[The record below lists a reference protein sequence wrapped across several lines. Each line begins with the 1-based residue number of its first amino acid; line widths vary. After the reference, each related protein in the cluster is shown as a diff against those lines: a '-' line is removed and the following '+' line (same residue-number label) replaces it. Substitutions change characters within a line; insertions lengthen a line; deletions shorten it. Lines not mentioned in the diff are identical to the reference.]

1 MEFVLMRSWA
11 FSGGVTVPVEGNC
24 RDSSFGVLASQTP
37 LWLTLPLH
45 LSLLI
50 IHPMSL
56 FVLSR
61 LTNMLVVQISMFVNR
76 RLDSRF
82 PRICLSWHNP
92 WCVFF
97 FCLLFKPV
105 DTDFYGAEGSWF
117 DCLPPSLFP
126 TVPPFPYIITCR
138 PCVISPVNQHMQAH
152 CLKYIF
158 FLLFFCINICL
169 QLNRLLTWVHLT
181 PP

>member
-1 MEFVLMRSWA
+1 MIRQDYLLSIIALFCTLRHLFPNCRVAVSNAETVSLRLIHSCSFIFKTEQHLLRVPFMEFVLMRSWA

-82 PRICLSWHNP
+82 PRIWRLS
-92 WCVFF
+92 
-97 FCLLFKPV
+97 
-105 DTDFYGAEGSWF
+105 
-117 DCLPPSLFP
+117 
-126 TVPPFPYIITCR
+126 
-138 PCVISPVNQHMQAH
+138 
-152 CLKYIF
+152 
-158 FLLFFCINICL
+158 
-169 QLNRLLTWVHLT
+169 
-181 PP
+181 

>member
-1 MEFVLMRSWA
+1 MRSWA

-82 PRICLSWHNP
+82 PRIWRLSWHNP

-97 FCLLFKPV
+97 FFAYYL
-105 DTDFYGAEGSWF
+105 S
-117 DCLPPSLFP
+117 PSTLIFMVPRVLGLIVFRLHYSPLSHHFP
-126 TVPPFPYIITCR
+126 TLSHAGHV
-138 PCVISPVNQHMQAH
+138 S
-152 CLKYIF
+152 
-158 FLLFFCINICL
+158 FLQLINICRLIAWSTSFSFYFFALNFL